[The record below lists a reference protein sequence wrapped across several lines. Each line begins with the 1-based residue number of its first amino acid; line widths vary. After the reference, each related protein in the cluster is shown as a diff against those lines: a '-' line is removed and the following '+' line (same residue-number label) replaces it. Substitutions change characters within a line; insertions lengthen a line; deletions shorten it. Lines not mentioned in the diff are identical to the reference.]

1 MKRLFAIGIVLLS
14 LMGCGS
20 RNAQKSTESISEISS
35 DVAVEVFIFHA
46 AQRCATC
53 KAIDAVV
60 AEVLENDFSD
70 DVKAGKIVF
79 RDVDGSKQENRE
91 LLTKYEIYSTSLVL
105 DAGGKVTN
113 LTNDAFQYARS
124 NPDKLKEILRAA
136 ISKAL

>member
-20 RNAQKSTESISEISS
+20 RNAQKSTESISEINS

-70 DVKAGKIVF
+70 DVKAGKIVL
-79 RDVDGSKQENRE
+79 RDVDGSKPENRALVE
-91 LLTKYEIYSTSLVL
+91 KYEIVSTSLLL
-105 DAGGKVTN
+105 DAKGNVTN

-124 NPDKLKEILRAA
+124 NPDKLKEILRAN

>member
-20 RNAQKSTESISEISS
+20 RNAQKSTESTSETNS
-35 DVAVEVFIFHA
+35 DAAVEVFIFHA
-46 AQRCATC
+46 AQRCVTC